1 MKKVDRIL
9 DTGPIAYAANNA
21 GSSEKSNL
29 INGGI
34 NIGIGNSKNISTVA
48 NAPNIPVTAI
58 VLILNFVL
66 FIVIVSPDMIIL
78 PFLSK
83 DFKFVRQK
91 FLQNFIIVLY
101 KKKSCPFIYIN
112 DRASDLITYL
122 ISS

>member
-1 MKKVDRIL
+1 MLRSLHSTAIP
-9 DTGPIAYAANNA
+9 DTGPIAYAASNA

-66 FIVIVSPDMIIL
+66 FIVIVSPAMIIL
-78 PFLSK
+78 PF
-83 DFKFVRQK
+83 
-91 FLQNFIIVLY
+91 
-101 KKKSCPFIYIN
+101 
-112 DRASDLITYL
+112 
-122 ISS
+122 